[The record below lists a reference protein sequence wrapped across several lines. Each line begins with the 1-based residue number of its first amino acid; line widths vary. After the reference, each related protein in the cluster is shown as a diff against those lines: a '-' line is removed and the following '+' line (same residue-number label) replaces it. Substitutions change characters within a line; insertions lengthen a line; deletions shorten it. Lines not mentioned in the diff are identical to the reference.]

1 MKRPEPPQDFEK
13 TIQRVNMM
21 TPVAPPHSL
30 TPFAN
35 AHFNSLSFKAKDSEG
50 CTEETCECAAGHCA
64 ARAEQGGGTQFGQ
77 RDTAEQ
83 LYKAS
88 LGHGPKQQ

>member
-21 TPVAPPHSL
+21 TPVAPPHSP
-30 TPFAN
+30 TPSAN
-35 AHFNSLSFKAKDSEG
+35 AHFNSRSLEAKDTEG
-50 CTEETCECAAGHCA
+50 CTEETSECAAGHCA
-64 ARAEQGGGTQFGQ
+64 ARAEQGGGTQLGQ
-77 RDTAEQ
+77 RDAPEQ

-88 LGHGPKQQ
+88 LGHGPQQQ